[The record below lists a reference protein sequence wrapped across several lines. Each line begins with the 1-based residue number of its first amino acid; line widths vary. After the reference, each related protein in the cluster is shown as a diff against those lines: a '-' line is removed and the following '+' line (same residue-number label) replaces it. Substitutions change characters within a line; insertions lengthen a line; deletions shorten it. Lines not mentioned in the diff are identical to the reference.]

1 MSLAMRHRTERN
13 FKRMGI
19 FALALSLAF
28 LAILL
33 FTIISKGYSALTETT
48 ITMTVNVPEQG
59 EVDFDILLRQALLT
73 KFPDV
78 TERRD
83 RVRLYRLLSH
93 SAPIVLEKSG
103 KRGQVTLPLL
113 ASSRVDMWRK
123 GKVDVSLPEERR
135 MLKNKELEWLNTLEK
150 EGAIG
155 SRFSGTFFS
164 YGDSREPEQAGF
176 MGSVVGSLLT
186 VFVCILIA
194 FPVGVAAASY
204 LEEFAPK
211 NWLTDL
217 IEVNINNLAAVPSI
231 VFGLLGLAIYLNLF
245 GLPRSSPL
253 VGGATLALLV
263 LPTIVITTRSAL
275 KSVPPSIRMA
285 ATGLGATP
293 MQVLL
298 HHTLPLAMPG
308 IMTGTILSIA
318 RALGETAPLL
328 MIGMVAFVVDIPQS
342 IMEPATAMPVQIYL
356 WSDSPE
362 MGFTERTSAGIMVL
376 LVILMVMNALAIYLR
391 KKFEVKW

>member
-1 MSLAMRHRTERN
+1 MGVAALVLSLS
-13 FKRMGI
+13 F
-19 FALALSLAF
+19 LAL
-28 LAILL
+28 LL
-33 FTIISKGYSALTETT
+33 YSIVSKGYSAFTETT
-48 ITMTVNVPEQG
+48 LTVTVEIPAAG
-59 EVDFDILLRQALLT
+59 DVDYDRLLKDALL
-73 KFPDV
+73 KRFPQV
-78 TERRD
+78 KERRE
-83 RVRLYRLLSH
+83 RLRLYRLLSQ
-93 SAPIVLEKSG
+93 SAPIALERAAVG
-103 KRGQVTLPLL
+103 KTGAFTMEVL

-123 GKVDVSLPEERR
+123 GKYDLSLPEDRR
-135 MLKNKELEWLNTLEK
+135 TLKDKELGWLNTLRA
-150 EGAIG
+150 EGAVH
-155 SRFSGTFFS
+155 SRFNRTFFS

-176 MGSVVGSLLT
+176 MGSMAGSFFTIL
-186 VFVCILIA
+186 VCMLMA
-194 FPVGVAAASY
+194 FPIGVAAASY

-211 NWLTDL
+211 NRLTDL

-231 VFGLLGLAIYLNLF
+231 VFGLLGLAIYLNFF
-245 GLPRSSPL
+245 GLPRGSAL

-285 ATGLGATP
+285 ALGLGATP

-328 MIGMVAFVVDIPQS
+328 MIGMVAFVVDIPRD
-342 IMEPATAMPVQIYL
+342 ILEPATAMPVQIYL

-362 MGFTERTSAGIMVL
+362 MGFAERTSAGIMVL
-376 LVILMVMNALAIYLR
+376 LAFLIAANALAAYLR
-391 KKFEVKW
+391 RKFEVKW

>member
-1 MSLAMRHRTERN
+1 MSSLAKRHKTERN
-13 FKRMGI
+13 FKQMGV
-19 FALALSLAF
+19 FALVLSLAF
-28 LAILL
+28 LAFLL
-33 FTIISKGYSALTETT
+33 FTIISKGYSAFTETT
-48 ITMTVNVPEQG
+48 ITLTLNIPEG
-59 EVDFDILLRQALLT
+59 DVEYEMLLRQALQD
-73 KFPDV
+73 KFPQV
-78 TERRD
+78 TEWQD
-83 RVRLYRLLSH
+83 RIKLNRLLSQ
-93 SAPIVLEKSG
+93 SAAADLEKMA
-103 KRGQVTLPLL
+103 KRGVVTMPFL

-123 GKVDVSLPEERR
+123 GKVDVSLPEDRR
-135 MLKNKELEWLNTLEK
+135 MLKDNELEWLNVLQS
-150 EGAIG
+150 EGAVN
-155 SRFSGTFFS
+155 SRFCWTFFS
-164 YGDSREPEQAGF
+164 FGDSREPEQSGF
-176 MGSVVGSLLT
+176 MGSIVGSLFTLM
-186 VFVCILIA
+186 VCMLIA
-194 FPVGVAAASY
+194 FPIGVAAASY

-211 NWLTDL
+211 NWLTDM

-231 VFGLLGLAIYLNLF
+231 VFGLLGLAVYLNLF
-245 GLPRSSPL
+245 GMPRSSPL

-263 LPTIVITTRSAL
+263 LPTIVITTRAAL

-308 IMTGTILSIA
+308 IMTGTILSVA

-342 IMEPATAMPVQIYL
+342 VLEPATAMPVQIYL

-376 LVILMVMNALAIYLR
+376 LVILMMLNALAIYLR

>member
-1 MSLAMRHRTERN
+1 MNRLSQRNKTERN

-28 LAILL
+28 LALLL
-33 FTIISKGYSALTETT
+33 FTIISKGYSAFTETT
-48 ITMTVNVPEQG
+48 ITMTVNVPEG
-59 EVDFDILLRQALLT
+59 DVDFDLLLRQALLA

-83 RVRLYRLLSH
+83 KLKLYRLLSH
-93 SAPIVLEKSG
+93 SASVVLEKSG
-103 KRGQVTLPLL
+103 KRGAVTLALP

-123 GKVDVSLPEERR
+123 GKVDVSLPEDRR
-135 MLKNKELEWLNTLEK
+135 SLKNKELAWINALQA

-155 SRFSGTFFS
+155 SQFNTTFFS
-164 YGDSREPEQAGF
+164 AGDSREPEQAGF

-186 VFVCILIA
+186 VLVCMLIA
-194 FPVGVAAASY
+194 FPIGVAAASY

-211 NWLTDL
+211 NRLTDI

-231 VFGLLGLAIYLNLF
+231 VFGLLGLAVYLNLF
-245 GLPRSSPL
+245 GFPRSSAL

-342 IMEPATAMPVQIYL
+342 ILEPATAMPVQIYL

-376 LVILMVMNALAIYLR
+376 LVILMAMNALAIYLR